1 MSDLPILLVE
11 DSRSSPGPA
20 ARALEQLRG
29 RPYALVKA
37 STLAEGIEHVSRSKF
52 AATILDMTLR
62 DGMGLPAFLRF
73 QGKAG
78 TVPIVVL
85 IDRAYE
91 DLGVEATRRG
101 ALDYLIKDE
110 ISGAL
115 LDKVLRLALE
125 RTHTVLALRAS
136 EARYRTMF
144 ESTAAGVYQATCD
157 DRILTVNPAFGTLLG
172 YTSEDEVLKLDF
184 GTQICAN
191 FEDHLAFRRELEATG
206 EIRGREMT
214 LRHRNGDRLVVTHS
228 ARLVR
233 DSRGAPLYFE
243 GTIADVTASHKQAKQ
258 WSYEASHDSLTGLL
272 NRREMERR
280 MQTAL
285 ENAAIDRST
294 FAVVMIDLDGFKAV
308 NDRFGHGAGD
318 DFLRHVASSLREAV
332 RAGDL
337 IARFGGDEFLV
348 LLERTSE
355 EAAMRVSQSLLK
367 SIASNEFL
375 WTGQSMAA
383 KASLGV
389 GMGSGSDA
397 TWVSILERAD
407 SACYEAKKSGG
418 NCARQFNGESVLSK
432 RSATAG
438 KK

>member
-1 MSDLPILLVE
+1 MSDLPILLIE
-11 DSRSSPGPA
+11 DSRNGPGPA

-29 RPYALVKA
+29 RPYSVVRAG
-37 STLAEGIEHVSRSKF
+37 TLAEGIEQASQSKF
-52 AATILDMTLR
+52 AAAILDMTLR

-110 ISGAL
+110 IGGAL

-157 DRILTVNPAFGTLLG
+157 DRILTINPAFCTLLG
-172 YTSEDEVLKLDF
+172 YSSEDEVLKLDF

-191 FEDHLAFRRELEATG
+191 FEDHYAFRRELETSG

-214 LRHRNGDRLVVTHS
+214 LRNRNGDRLVVTHS

-233 DSRGAPLYFE
+233 DSRGTPLYFE

-280 MQTAL
+280 MQAAL
-285 ENAAIDRST
+285 ENAVIDRST
-294 FAVVMIDLDGFKAV
+294 FAVVMIDLDGFKAI
-308 NDRFGHGAGD
+308 NDRFGHSAGD
-318 DFLRHVASSLREAV
+318 DFLRHVASSLRESV

-355 EAAMRVSQSLLK
+355 EAALRVARSMLK
-367 SIASNEFL
+367 TITSNEFL
-375 WTGQSMAA
+375 WTGQSLAA

-389 GMGSGSDA
+389 GMGSASDA
-397 TWVSILERAD
+397 SWVSILERAD
-407 SACYEAKKSGG
+407 VACYEAKSSGG
-418 NCARQFNGESVLSK
+418 NCARHFSGNDAAAK
-432 RSATAG
+432 RAAAAG
-438 KK
+438 HK